1 MHDQEE
7 RKTIEALRVKHGDC
21 TLKKMWLKV
30 KDQKAWKN
38 KSPGGIYKE
47 YHSTVFP
54 NRGENRG
61 AVNRAAVTAPAR
73 RGQPNRAATPMK
85 KTFFQILKCSE
96 KNSSKSCFFFEKV
109 IQLQKCLKSFQIIF
123 WNFTFGA
130 SKKTFFGSA

>member
-7 RKTIEALRVKHGDC
+7 RKTIEALRVKYGDC

-30 KDQKAWKN
+30 KDQKTWKN

-47 YHSTVFP
+47 YYSTVFP

-73 RGQPNRAATPMK
+73 RAATAVPRHRAATAARPRRGQPNRAATPM
-85 KTFFQILKCSE
+85 E
-96 KNSSKSCFFFEKV
+96 KPG
-109 IQLQKCLKSFQIIF
+109 IAG
-123 WNFTFGA
+123 TA
-130 SKKTFFGSA
+130 SH